1 MGLLPDAQDSVTT
14 FDGLRLHCEH
24 FAAAV
29 APRAAIV
36 MVHGFSAHCGPFR
49 ELAATLAAAGF
60 EVTAFDCRGH
70 GRSQGRHGYVRR
82 FADYGDDLHRVLEH
96 ARQRSPGLPVV
107 VAAHS
112 HGVTISL
119 DYLLRGVGSFDAL
132 IAAAPYLELKMPVPL
147 YKRGI
152 SPIVGVIWP
161 TLTMANQIS
170 PELVTRSP
178 EVWDEIRN
186 DPLVHHVATPRWF
199 NEVRKVQARLR
210 ASAASLTVP
219 TFMPVAGDDQ
229 LVDPGASIAFAR
241 AAGPIVE
248 LRVYDDLFHE
258 IYLEPERERVIADV
272 IAWLSSR
279 FGGASERDPY
289 T

>member
-1 MGLLPDAQDSVTT
+1 MGPSPDAQDSITT

-24 FAAAV
+24 FAASGTT
-29 APRAAIV
+29 RAAVV
-36 MVHGFSAHCGPFR
+36 MVHGFSSHCGPFR
-49 ELAATLAAAGF
+49 EVARALADAGF
-60 EVTAFDCRGH
+60 AVTGFDLRGH
-70 GRSQGRHGYVRR
+70 GRSQGRHGYVKR

-96 ARQRSPGLPVV
+96 ARQRSPGAPLA

-112 HGVTISL
+112 MGVTVTL

-132 IAAAPYLELKMPVPL
+132 VAAAPYLDLKMPVPL

-152 SPIVGVIWP
+152 SPVMGVLWP

-178 EVWDEIRN
+178 EVWEDIRK
-186 DPLVHHVATPRWF
+186 DALVHHVATPRWF
-199 NEVRKVQARLR
+199 NEVRAVQARLR
-210 ASAASLTVP
+210 ASAAQLKVP
-219 TFMPVAGDDQ
+219 TFMPVAGDDR
-229 LVDPGASIAFAR
+229 LVDAGASVAFAR
-241 AAGPIVE
+241 AAGSIVE

-258 IYLEPERERVIADV
+258 IYLEPERALVIADV
-272 IAWLSSR
+272 VTWLSRR
-279 FGGASERDPY
+279 FGGTGPRDPY